1 MDEEEGTCASCSGS
15 GSGEGMFEGQ
25 NCRACKGSG
34 VQMYPVEPE
43 PENEEEDATGAVL

>member
-1 MDEEEGTCASCSGS
+1 MEEEEGTCASCS

-43 PENEEEDATGAVL
+43 PEDDEQEAA